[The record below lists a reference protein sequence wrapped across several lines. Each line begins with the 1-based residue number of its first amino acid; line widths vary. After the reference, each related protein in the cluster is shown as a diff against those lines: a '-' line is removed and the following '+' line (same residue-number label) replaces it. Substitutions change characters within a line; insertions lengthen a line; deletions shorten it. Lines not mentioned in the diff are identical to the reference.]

1 MISPQPMSEVSRIL
15 VPLAAAVIVLAGMK
29 AAAAIIGPIAF
40 AIFLSVIFG
49 SLLHWFEKKGL
60 TTCGALILTLVVFF
74 AIVALFII
82 VIAGSFL
89 QLLSDLPL
97 YQQELEA
104 SLDLVSPYLLSVGI
118 NPSSLTL
125 QEIIN
130 SLSIEIGSLIR
141 QLWNMVILMAMIIL
155 TTLFLLFEAKGF
167 SRKLHLIIE
176 DLCPGDLPRFIT
188 LAEKNV
194 GYLIIRTEVNLAMG
208 IGTAIILGLIGV
220 KYAVF
225 WGFLAFLLGFIPYV
239 GFWLAVI
246 PPMILAWFD
255 LGLVPAILVLVG
267 SGIVNLLAE
276 YLMFPHL
283 AARGL
288 ALSTAVVFISLLF
301 WGWILGGFGVLLAV
315 PLTLLVQMICELFDE
330 TRWISLLL
338 GPSPG
343 EGMNKVTLTEVGP
356 SPFSPGRVSAFS
368 RIKEDLLHSER
379 TFALCALELTR

>member
-60 TTCGALILTLVVFF
+60 TTRKALILTLVVFF
-74 AIVALFII
+74 AIVAVFII

-104 SLDLVSPYLLSVGI
+104 SLDLLSPYLLSMGI
-118 NPSSLTL
+118 DPSSLTL

-141 QLWNMVILMAMIIL
+141 QLWNMAILMAMIIL

-167 SRKLHLIIE
+167 SKKLQIIIE

-330 TRWISLLL
+330 TRWVSLLL
-338 GPSPG
+338 GPSPK
-343 EGMNKVTLTEVGP
+343 EGTNKGP
-356 SPFSPGRVSAFS
+356 
-368 RIKEDLLHSER
+368 
-379 TFALCALELTR
+379 

>member
-1 MISPQPMSEVSRIL
+1 MNSSTPTSEVSRIL
-15 VPLAAAVIVLAGMK
+15 IPLAAAVIVLAGMK
-29 AAAAIIGPIAF
+29 AASSIVGPIAF

-49 SLLHWFEKKGL
+49 SLLHWLERKGL
-60 TTCGALILTLVVFF
+60 TSGRALLLTLVVFF
-74 AIVALFII
+74 AIVAVFIV

-97 YQQELEA
+97 YQQELVA

-118 NPSSLTL
+118 DTSSLTIQDL
-125 QEIIN
+125 VN
-130 SLSIEIGSLIR
+130 SLSIGIGSLVR
-141 QLWNMVILMAMIIL
+141 QLWNLAILMAMIIL

-167 SRKLHLIIE
+167 SQKLRVIIE
-176 DLCPGDLPRFIT
+176 DLRPGDLPRFIT
-188 LAEKNV
+188 LAEKNI

-208 IGTAIILGLIGV
+208 IGTAVILALIGV
-220 KYAVF
+220 KYAIF

-246 PPMILAWFD
+246 PPMVLAWFE
-255 LGLVPAILVLVG
+255 LGPLSAILVLVG
-267 SGIVNLLAE
+267 SAIVNLFAE

-330 TRWISLLL
+330 TRWISVLL

-343 EGMNKVTLTEVGP
+343 KEKGKGVI
-356 SPFSPGRVSAFS
+356 GR
-368 RIKEDLLHSER
+368 R
-379 TFALCALELTR
+379 